1 MNIAIF
7 TRNLP
12 ADYLGGAEIH
22 TLLLAQALATRGH
35 TVTVVA
41 GGAKD
46 SRRRY
51 RGLVIVRSRAFSY
64 PHLFRTVLLPYWR
77 DQFRKSVREVVSSA
91 DIVHGFDLDSL
102 LLLSGWKEIRSKLVA
117 TIQDYSIIC
126 PAGDLLTVSGE
137 PCRCHGLKSFKC
149 HRQYER
155 ASFYQLYC
163 RIAYPLRFSV
173 RSRLFLHLPYVIF
186 ISKFAFNQFRRVFG
200 DELTAKTAVISN
212 FIPDSWLREASTPSK
227 KQYDILYVGRL
238 KHYKGMDVLL
248 ESLSLVVKRF
258 PALRVCIIGSGN
270 ISFYKKTTDVLGLSS
285 QVQFL
290 GQVPH
295 PKVRKY
301 YLDSKIVVVPSV
313 WPEPCGRTVIEGM
326 GMGNVVVAT
335 NSGGTPELLEDSK
348 TGFLLP
354 PNDPVALEGK
364 LRYALNHYAKLY
376 SLRRQAK
383 LHVRNYYLSQHIIE
397 QYENVYRQIRR

>member
-1 MNIAIF
+1 MNVVIF

-46 SRRRY
+46 SRRRD
-51 RGLVIVRSRAFSY
+51 RGVVIVRSRAFSY
-64 PHLFRTVLLPYWR
+64 PYLFRTVLLPYWR
-77 DQFRKSVREVVSSA
+77 DQFRKSVREVISSA

-126 PAGDLLTVSGE
+126 PAGDLLTVNGE
-137 PCRCHGLKSFKC
+137 LCRCHGLKSFKC
-149 HRQYER
+149 HRQYDR

-163 RIAYPLRFSV
+163 RIAYPFRFAV
-173 RSRLFLHLPYVIF
+173 RSRLFLHLPHIIF
-186 ISKFAFNQFRRVFG
+186 ISKFVSSQFGRVFG

-212 FIPDSWLREASTPSK
+212 FIPDSWLREVSTPSK
-227 KQYDILYVGRL
+227 KLFDILYVGRVER
-238 KHYKGMDVLL
+238 YKGIDVLL
-248 ESLSLVVKRF
+248 TSLHIAAKKF
-258 PALRVCIIGSGN
+258 PAPRVAIVGSGN
-270 ISFYKKTTDVLGLSS
+270 VKFYRKKAAAFGLAE
-285 QVQFL
+285 QVQFF
-290 GQVPH
+290 GAVPYSR
-295 PKVRKY
+295 VRDY
-301 YLDSKIVVVPSV
+301 YLKSKIVVVPSV
-313 WPEPCGRTVIEGM
+313 WSEPCGRTVIEGM

-335 NSGGTPELLEDSK
+335 NSGGTPELLEDRK
-348 TGFLLP
+348 TGFLIP
-354 PNDPVALEGK
+354 PNDPVALERK

-376 SLRRQAK
+376 SMRRRAK
-383 LHVRNYYLSQHIIE
+383 AHVRNHYLSQQIVQ
-397 QYENVYRQIRR
+397 QYESVYRQFRM